1 MSFVSKKITP
11 NQHGFVE
18 GKSCLSNLLESVEC
32 IIELLEDGAPVDVF
46 YLDFCKAFDSVPHH
60 RLLTKM
66 RNLGISGNTL
76 DIVKDFLSGRR
87 FKTFV
92 GGAYSYLRD
101 ILSGVPQGQGSVL
114 GPLLFV
120 IFINDLP
127 DCINGISK
135 LFADDLKVIMDANDT
150 ESTFNMLESLQNW
163 QNVWLLKF
171 NPSKCKIMHVPFN
184 ENPLQEYVFSGV
196 TLECIEAE
204 KDLGVLTSSDLKWSK
219 HIKSCISYY
228 YYYYYYYKI
237 HSTK

>member
-1 MSFVSKKITP
+1 
-11 NQHGFVE
+11 
-18 GKSCLSNLLESVEC
+18 
-32 IIELLEDGAPVDVF
+32 
-46 YLDFCKAFDSVPHH
+46 
-60 RLLTKM
+60 M

-101 ILSGVPQGQGSVL
+101 VLSGVPQGSVL

-196 TLECIEAE
+196 ILECIEAE
-204 KDLGVLTSSDLKWSK
+204 KELGVLTSSDLKWSK
-219 HIKSCISYY
+219 HITSCISKANSMIAWVTRNLIIREINVMRNV
-228 YYYYYYYKI
+228 YKTI
-237 HSTK
+237 IRPHLEYCAQLWSPPACHEN